1 MPDFSTSVDIEPW
14 EYVSEC
20 SGRDIEDLIESLVEE
35 GHLDR
40 FNGKVVPK
48 KGNVSVMDLE
58 WDEIILKIRNSKH
71 LLSNDDESRI
81 IEIANKLV

>member
-1 MPDFSTSVDIEPW
+1 MPDFSASVDIEPW

>member
-81 IEIANKLV
+81 IDIANKLV

>member
-1 MPDFSTSVDIEPW
+1 MPDFSASVDIEPW

-58 WDEIILKIRNSKH
+58 WDEILTKIRNSKH

>member
-58 WDEIILKIRNSKH
+58 WDENLIKIRNSKH

>member
-14 EYVSEC
+14 EYISEC
-20 SGRDIEDLIESLVEE
+20 TRSEIEDLIESLVEN
-35 GHLDR
+35 GHLDL
-40 FNGKVVPK
+40 FNGKVKPK
-48 KGNVSVMDLE
+48 KDGATVMELE
-58 WDEIILKIRNSKH
+58 WDELMMKIRNSKH

>member
-20 SGRDIEDLIESLVEE
+20 SGRDIEDLIESLVED

-48 KGNVSVMDLE
+48 KGNTSVMDLE
-58 WDEIILKIRNSKH
+58 WDEIIIKIRNSKH
-71 LLSNDDESRI
+71 LLSNDDESI
-81 IEIANKLV
+81 IINIANKLV

>member
-58 WDEIILKIRNSKH
+58 WDEILIKIRNSKH

>member
-1 MPDFSTSVDIEPW
+1 MPDFSTSVEIEPW

-71 LLSNDDESRI
+71 LLSNEDESRI
-81 IEIANKLV
+81 SEIANKLV

>member
-20 SGRDIEDLIESLVEE
+20 SGRDIDDLIESLVEE

>member
-20 SGRDIEDLIESLVEE
+20 SGRDIEDLIESLVED

-48 KGNVSVMDLE
+48 KGNTSVMDLE
-58 WDEIILKIRNSKH
+58 WDEIIIKIRNSKH
-71 LLSNDDESRI
+71 LLSNEDESRI

>member
-1 MPDFSTSVDIEPW
+1 MPDFSASVDIEPW

-48 KGNVSVMDLE
+48 KGT
-58 WDEIILKIRNSKH
+58 
-71 LLSNDDESRI
+71 
-81 IEIANKLV
+81 